1 MLDSAHN
8 CKVDIDLMKGYAL
21 YNFTLPG
28 TGYGLSSSELSQ
40 LEMMGLPAAVL
51 A

>member
-1 MLDSAHN
+1 MLGSAHN
-8 CKVDIDLMKGYAL
+8 CKVDTDLMKGYVL

-28 TGYGLSSSELSQ
+28 PGYGLSSSELSQ
-40 LEMMGLPAAVL
+40 LKMMELPAAVL